1 MKPKD
6 AWLATQGQ
14 LELQLNRATYDTWIR
29 DCQFVSFEDGLFT
42 FQVRNAYIKDWLEQ
56 RLQRSIRHTLSSIMR
71 QTVEVC
77 FVVGSSAPVWDWG
90 NAALPLLPESETPLY
105 SASGEAPTSSYSP
118 YTAYESSYTDSHFTP
133 EPTWEANLNPSY
145 TFENFVVGSSNQMA
159 HAAAQAVSNESPYN
173 PLFVYGDVG
182 LGKTHLLHAI
192 GNSATSQGHRVL
204 YITSE
209 EFTNHLVESIRNKQM
224 AEFRDHYRTV
234 DVLLIDDVQFIAGKE
249 STQEEFFHTFNA
261 LHDQKKQV
269 VIAADRR
276 PNDISGLEK
285 RLLSRLEWG
294 LLVEIQPPSIET
306 RLAIVRD
313 KAEMQGHYLPT
324 DVARLIAETTTGN
337 VRELEGALTQVLAY
351 TALMGVSLTLEI
363 AKRVLTE
370 QRGSRQTRRRDK
382 VAEQRQLTAEQVLE
396 EAAKALQLSLKDLTG
411 KRRTQDVA
419 DARHVIA
426 YVVREETQASW
437 PEIGRLLGGRNH
449 STIVY
454 SYNKIAEQVANDPEF
469 QRKMIALRQR
479 IRESAS

>member
-1 MKPKD
+1 MKPQD

-29 DCQFVSFEDGLFT
+29 DCRFVSFEDGLFT
-42 FQVRNAYIKDWLEQ
+42 FHVRNAYIKDWLEQ
-56 RLQRSIRHTLSSIMR
+56 RLKRSICHTLSSIMR
-71 QTVEVC
+71 QTVDVC
-77 FVVGSSAPVWDWG
+77 FVVGNSAPVWNWG
-90 NAALPLLPESETPLY
+90 HSSLPLLPETEATLPSP
-105 SASGEAPTSSYSP
+105 SAAIEASTF
-118 YTAYESSYTDSHFTP
+118 AYDDIH
-133 EPTWEANLNPSY
+133 EPNWDNHLNPSY
-145 TFENFVVGSSNQMA
+145 TFENFIVGSSNQMA
-159 HAAAQAVSNESPYN
+159 HAAAQAVSHDSPYN

-192 GNSATSQGHRVL
+192 GNAATKQGQRVL

-209 EFTNHLVESIRNKQM
+209 EFTNHLVESIRNRTM

-234 DVLLIDDVQFIAGKE
+234 DILLIDDVQFIAGKE
-249 STQEEFFHTFNA
+249 STQEEFFHTFNT
-261 LHDQKKQV
+261 LHDQNKQV

-276 PNDISGLEK
+276 PGDISGLEK

-294 LLVEIQPPSIET
+294 LMVEIQSPSVET

-313 KAEMQGHYLPT
+313 KAEVQGHYLPN
-324 DVARLIAETTTGN
+324 DVAQLVAETTTGN

-351 TALMGVSLTLEI
+351 TALMGVPLTLDI
-363 AKRVLTE
+363 AKRVLIE
-370 QRGSRQTRRRDK
+370 QRGSRATRRRDK
-382 VAEQRQLTAEQVLE
+382 VAEQRHLTAEQVL
-396 EAAKALQLSLKDLTG
+396 AAVASMLQLSLKDLTG

-454 SYNKIAEQVANDPEF
+454 SYNKIAEQIASDPAF
-469 QRKMIALRQR
+469 QRKMSDLRQR
-479 IRESAS
+479 IREAAS